1 MLSLNRKILNLKS
14 LLIRIENWCRRIR
27 HRHGYGVH
35 SPSDFYLI
43 TSVIYE
49 KLPYYAYQDL
59 HALRTQY
66 KGEKK
71 YREKVDR
78 LIFRI
83 ANHLQPAVWTDDSP
97 AGAITPLYIEAACPR
112 ARCVTIEKAAA
123 EGLKVELAHIASE
136 DYRDHFE
143 RLLPLVCGKSCFIIG
158 TPHESH
164 EKEDWWKEVIA
175 DPRTGVTFDLYDIGL
190 VFFNMKR
197 FKEHRIVNF
206 F

>member
-1 MLSLNRKILNLKS
+1 MGLIL
-14 LLIRIENWCRRIR
+14 RIENWCRRIR
-27 HRHGYGVH
+27 HLHGYGVH

-49 KLPYYAYQDL
+49 KLPYYAYKEL
-59 HALRTQY
+59 HALRAHY
-66 KGEKK
+66 KGEKM

-83 ANHLQPAVWTDDSP
+83 ANHLQPEIWTDDSP
-97 AGAITPLYIEAACPR
+97 FGAITPLYIEAACPK
-112 ARCVTIEKAAA
+112 ARCISIATAEEQAMTI
-123 EGLKVELAHIASE
+123 GLAHIATE

-143 RLLPLVCGKSCFIIG
+143 RLLPLTGGKSCFIIG
-158 TPHESH
+158 SPHASH
-164 EKEDWWKEVIA
+164 EKEDWWKGVIA
-175 DPRTGVTFDLYDIGL
+175 DSRTGVTFDLYDIGL
-190 VFFNMKR
+190 VFFNKKR